1 MPLTRESK
9 TSLIRKY
16 QIHPQ
21 TDSQGED
28 VGSPEVQVAVLSE
41 RIAYLNEHFRLHRKD
56 HSSRRG
62 LLIMVGKRK
71 RLLEY
76 LRGRDPARHKQ
87 LIERLGIRK

>member
-9 TSLIRKY
+9 TSLIQKY
-16 QIHPQ
+16 QVNVQ
-21 TDSQGED
+21 D

-41 RIAYLNEHFRLHRKD
+41 RITYLNEHFRLHRKD

-76 LRGRDPARHKQ
+76 LKGRDPARHKQ

>member
-1 MPLTRESK
+1 MPLTREAK
-9 TSLIRKY
+9 TSLVQKY
-16 QIHPQ
+16 QVN
-21 TDSQGED
+21 SKD

>member
-1 MPLTRESK
+1 MPLTREAK
-9 TSLIRKY
+9 TSLMQKY
-16 QIHPQ
+16 QVN
-21 TDSQGED
+21 SKD

-41 RIAYLNEHFRLHRKD
+41 RIAYLNEHFRTHRKD

>member
-1 MPLTRESK
+1 MPLTRETK
-9 TSLIRKY
+9 TSLIQKY
-16 QIHPQ
+16 QVN
-21 TDSQGED
+21 SKD

>member
-1 MPLTRESK
+1 MPLTREAK
-9 TSLIRKY
+9 TSLMQKY
-16 QIHPQ
+16 QVN
-21 TDSQGED
+21 SKD